1 MKITDYILDDDLFN
15 SILQTAS
22 TSSSSAEFMLRCCL
36 DEIDMYDRMQLKKI
50 ISTFIYITVF
60 NGITDKVN
68 AHEYFFWTKD
78 ENNVEYSRHA
88 VTANSM
94 TKLLHALEELD
105 MHINCFDVNFIAS
118 FILRCYELMYRKA
131 GFCKVYQTSWYFI
144 ERDKMLSNF
153 LNTIDRLHPGE
164 LKAFKEYGCNMLQ
177 RFAMALGASTADS
190 KYMQYVN
197 SLGIDKIAQT
207 LTRFMKFTILAL
219 MKAGID
225 PYKQESYM
233 SFADI
238 VGRDVLKSMLDGSS

>member
-1 MKITDYILDDDLFN
+1 MKVTDYILDDDLFN

-36 DEIDMYDRMQLKKI
+36 DEIDMYDCMLLKKI
-50 ISTFIYITVF
+50 IATFIYTTVF

-68 AHEYFFWTKD
+68 AFKYYFWVKD
-78 ENNVEYSRHA
+78 ENDLEHTRHA
-88 VTANSM
+88 VSASSM
-94 TKLLHALEELD
+94 TKLLHMLEELD

-144 ERDKMLSNF
+144 ERDKMLSNI

-164 LKAFKEYGCNMLQ
+164 LKTFKEDGCNMLQ
-177 RFAMALGASTADS
+177 RLAIALGASTTDPY
-190 KYMQYVN
+190 YMLYVN
-197 SLGIDKIAQT
+197 SIGIDEIAQT
-207 LTRFMKFTILAL
+207 LIRFMKFTILAL

-225 PYKQESYM
+225 PYEQESYM

-238 VGRDVLKSMLDGSS
+238 VGRDVLKSMLDSSS